1 MAVSSTGQLLS
12 SPRRGHTCSPSLP
25 KPGHLHPIQTHLENL
40 RAILCK
46 LKDSIPEVGAEEEE
60 EKRSPAKVP
69 RTALLAEQAERLALL
84 RAPGAAERRKQDQLA
99 RNGC

>member
-12 SPRRGHTCSPSLP
+12 SPHRGHTCSPSLP
-25 KPGHLHPIQTHLENL
+25 KPGHLHPIQTHLQNL

-46 LKDSIPEVGAEEEE
+46 LKDDIPEVGAEE

-69 RTALLAEQAERLALL
+69 TTALPAEQAEGLAWL
-84 RAPGAAERRKQDQLA
+84 RAAGAADRRKQDQLA